1 MHWIASLL
9 SLVEALT
16 PTILSVDPSPE
27 LPLDRRFDPYRAA
40 QQPTQPQPQQPLE
53 QAPERSWTL
62 CWRRMHVLTTAPP
75 SISPQESSW
84 TLCWRRMHVLTTAP
98 PSISPQESSWTLC
111 WRSRWRS
118 RRTCPHCRRPHRRQ
132 GGRRPA
138 SGSTRAPA
146 RGGSSDAG
154 GCLERGR
161 GAAVVACQL
170 HAARGIR
177 RPQMRRAACSWHLT
191 VAVQHPRRRELFR
204 ELRTQTQRDA

>member
-53 QAPERSWTL
+53 QAPER
-62 CWRRMHVLTTAPP
+62 
-75 SISPQESSW
+75 SW